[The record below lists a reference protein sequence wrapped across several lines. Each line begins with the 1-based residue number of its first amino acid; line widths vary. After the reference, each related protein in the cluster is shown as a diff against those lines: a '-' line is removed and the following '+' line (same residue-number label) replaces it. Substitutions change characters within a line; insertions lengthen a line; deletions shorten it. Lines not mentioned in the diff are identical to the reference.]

1 MGHLETNYLSSK
13 PRICRIV
20 VARRIPNMSSEAFIF
35 DAIRTPR
42 GRGKPSGAL
51 HSVTPL
57 RLIETLLREL
67 KNRFPEAAEQADEVV
82 LGCCEQFNDQ
92 GGNLARSG
100 LLAADYHERIP
111 GLMVSRFCGSSLDAV
126 NAAAAKVMADQ
137 ADLVVA
143 GGVEMLSLFRI
154 FGSGGP
160 LLSDLHFRD
169 KTRQIPQGL
178 AADLI
183 ATRQGY
189 TRADVDGI
197 GARSQQYA
205 ERASRLGWFKQ
216 SLVPVATPEGLV
228 SKDELIRENVTAA
241 SLSKLAPA
249 FAVAGEQD
257 GHAQLVRFRYPE
269 VTALNYVHHAGN
281 SSGIADGAGLVL
293 IGSRA
298 VAERFGWKP
307 KAQILAT
314 ASAGDDPCLMLTAPA
329 EATRR
334 ALRRAGLTFSEIDLF
349 EVNEAFASVI
359 LYFLEKT
366 GVPLERVN
374 VVGGSIAMGHPVGA
388 TGAMLIGTL
397 VDELQRRGGFRGV
410 ATMCTGLGM
419 GVATVVECV

>member
-1 MGHLETNYLSSK
+1 
-13 PRICRIV
+13 
-20 VARRIPNMSSEAFIF
+20 MSSDAFIF

-42 GRGKPSGAL
+42 GRGKLSGAL

-57 RLIETLLREL
+57 KLVETLLREL
-67 KNRFPEAAEQADEVV
+67 KNRFPETAEQADEFV

-137 ADLVVA
+137 ADLVIA

-169 KTRQIPQGL
+169 KTRQIPQGV

-197 GARSQQYA
+197 GARSLQYA
-205 ERASRLGWFKQ
+205 EPASQLGWFKQ

-228 SKDELIRENVTAA
+228 SKDELIRENVTAS

-249 FAVAGEQD
+249 LSVAGEQD

-269 VTALNYVHHAGN
+269 VTALNYVHHA
-281 SSGIADGAGLVL
+281 
-293 IGSRA
+293 
-298 VAERFGWKP
+298 
-307 KAQILAT
+307 
-314 ASAGDDPCLMLTAPA
+314 
-329 EATRR
+329 
-334 ALRRAGLTFSEIDLF
+334 
-349 EVNEAFASVI
+349 
-359 LYFLEKT
+359 
-366 GVPLERVN
+366 
-374 VVGGSIAMGHPVGA
+374 
-388 TGAMLIGTL
+388 
-397 VDELQRRGGFRGV
+397 
-410 ATMCTGLGM
+410 
-419 GVATVVECV
+419 

>member
-1 MGHLETNYLSSK
+1 
-13 PRICRIV
+13 
-20 VARRIPNMSSEAFIF
+20 MSSEAYIF

-42 GRGKPSGAL
+42 GRGKPNGAL

-57 RLIETLLREL
+57 KLVETLLREL
-67 KNRFPEAAEQADEVV
+67 KNRFPESADQADEFV

-92 GGNLARSG
+92 GGNLARSS

-126 NAAAAKVMADQ
+126 NAAAAKIMANQ
-137 ADLVVA
+137 ADLVIA

-160 LLSDLHFRD
+160 LVSDLPFRD

-189 TRADVDGI
+189 TRTDVDEI

-216 SLVPVATPEGLV
+216 SLVPVRTPEGLV
-228 SKDELIRENVTAA
+228 AKDELIRENVTVA

-249 FAVAGEQD
+249 IAVAGERD
-257 GHAQLVRFRYPE
+257 GHVQIVRFRYPE

-281 SSGIADGAGLVL
+281 SSGIADGAGVVL
-293 IGSRA
+293 IGNRA

-314 ASAGDDPCLMLTAPA
+314 ASAGDDPCIMLTAPA

-349 EVNEAFASVI
+349 EVNEAFASVV
-359 LYFLEKT
+359 LYFVEKT

-388 TGAMLIGTL
+388 TGAILIGTL

-419 GVATVVECV
+419 GVATVVETM